1 MPGQEDS
8 KLWGAWLPD
17 SSFPCQIIGHLF
29 NSRYQLFEAGTE
41 GSVGAAM
48 MDANPGLPSGLT
60 TCAKQLH
67 VHEVSLEE
75 TWRLQLSSE
84 PRGGKGDESLE
95 VTGNNRRGVTLMA
108 FISQGSRAKS
118 ERRTGRGRSLSK
130 VATFWPNPWKKGRNW
145 I

>member
-1 MPGQEDS
+1 MPIGIAYEKKCQGR
-8 KLWGAWLPD
+8 KTPTCGAHGFLI

-41 GSVGAAM
+41 GSVGAPM

-60 TCAKQLH
+60 MRAKQLH

-75 TWRLQLSSE
+75 TWRLQLPSE

-95 VTGNNRRGVTLMA
+95 VTGNKRRGVTLMA
-108 FISQGSRAKS
+108 FISQGGGKQ
-118 ERRTGRGRSLSK
+118 G
-130 VATFWPNPWKKGRNW
+130 
-145 I
+145 